1 MAESKP
7 IRVLIADDHKLF
19 RMGII
24 SLLEDVEDILIV
36 GEAENGKELIN
47 KFSELEPDVILV
59 DISMPVINGVEAI
72 KTIKKINKDLKA
84 LMLSMYDSNEYIF
97 YSIKSGAKGLL
108 SKNTMKGE
116 LIYAIKTVNEGMLYF
131 GKSLTEE
138 KMIELEKKYKQLIS
152 NDRQDYIRLNYRDR
166 KILEQIS
173 KGMTSQEIADELN
186 FSKKSIDYYR
196 SRIMQRLEIK
206 SLPELIS
213 YAVRYS
219 MINKLFEE

>member
-84 LMLSMYDSNEYIF
+84 LMLSMHDSNEYIF

>member
-36 GEAENGKELIN
+36 GEAENGRELIN
-47 KFSELEPDVILV
+47 KFSELKPDVILV

-84 LMLSMYDSNEYIF
+84 LMLSMHDSNEYIY

-116 LIYAIKTVNEGMLYF
+116 LIHAIKTVNEGMLYF

-138 KMIELEKKYKQLIS
+138 KMIELEKKYKQLIE

>member
-1 MAESKP
+1 
-7 IRVLIADDHKLF
+7 
-19 RMGII
+19 
-24 SLLEDVEDILIV
+24 
-36 GEAENGKELIN
+36 
-47 KFSELEPDVILV
+47 
-59 DISMPVINGVEAI
+59 
-72 KTIKKINKDLKA
+72 KA